1 MSNEIGTAKLSLT
14 LDLADFNA
22 KVAEGKG
29 GISGFGNAAESAFN
43 ASNAKSKAAATSLAR
58 YAELIGK
65 TADEAKLLRA
75 QWAGVD
81 VSVIDAARAK
91 MAAVRAEQE
100 ANVIVAK
107 DQADAWAAMQNKAR
121 AAYKEL
127 MSAQAEEKLLREAN
141 AAKALAQATEL
152 AAIKA
157 QHAAQ
162 GLEFLT
168 MKADAERVNRM
179 RQAVSVFG
187 ASLDK
192 LEADENQATAAGRNF
207 IAMVRDQEAA
217 VGRGNVKVRE
227 ATSVINQYGL
237 TAKQQTAALRQV
249 PAQITDIFVSLAGGQ
264 NPMMVL
270 IQQGG
275 QLKDVFGGVVPAAKA
290 LGAAVV
296 GFINPMTIAAAV
308 IATLAVA
315 AYQGAQEN
323 NAYARSLAKT
333 GDVAGITV
341 GQMEVLAVQ
350 LSGIVGLEYKAA
362 AALSAVAESGKFT
375 GTQFGIVAEAAV
387 RMESATGQSIDKTVE
402 KFASLAQEPTAAV
415 AKLNQETHFLTN
427 EIFQQIKALEEQGRT
442 QDAATV
448 AMQAYADAVRE
459 RTEDVKQNLGIL
471 EAAWKN
477 LGMGAKWAW
486 DQMMDIG
493 REDSRAERIRDLQA
507 EILDIQQ
514 NTGPGFFQNRPDIAK
529 VLIQQRRQE
538 IGRLQDEYVNEQ
550 KAANRAAAQQEADD
564 YAIQQDRNIAAHRSS
579 DDKRAAEIARSRK
592 EASLKAAR
600 AMTAGDKEL
609 AATIRANQEK
619 YEAALI
625 AEGAKKRGG
634 GREARSLANAEASAR
649 LQEIKDQ
656 LTEEQAAIS
665 AATQVLQANYAAR
678 NVSATDYYAK
688 QRELI
693 ERDTKA
699 QADALEQQIAY
710 LKSRDVAGKDSVNTL
725 KQIGQLE
732 AQLAKVRSEG
742 ATKLAVLGIQEQ
754 EVAEKRQRAIRAYQ
768 DALDRSTE
776 SAKRSADA
784 ALARIVLG
792 EREAAQQEK
801 LAAIIAEGAD
811 RRREIEREF
820 DETNDR
826 EVYDAKIK
834 ALEEYMEEQ
843 VRISKEGYERMKAA
857 QGDWLNGVKSGIN
870 NWIEQTSDVASQTR
884 AITANALDG
893 AADLM
898 TDYFT
903 TGKASWREYLAD
915 LGKQIVKFMAKQ
927 AIMKFLEY
935 FAGWLG
941 GGGSGG
947 GIWSENT
954 STTGFG
960 GTYAAKGGV
969 FDGGAGLSAY
979 SGSIVNRPT
988 PFLFAKGAGIMGE
1001 AGPEAIMPLSRGSDG
1016 KLGVRMAGGGASVQ
1030 LITNFTINS
1039 DGSKSKTESNE
1050 GEKAN
1055 MYKQFQGEV
1064 NSMIEEKIN
1073 RAMMPGGQLWKAGV
1087 TQ

>member
-43 ASNAKSKAAATSLAR
+43 ASNAKSKSAATSLAR

-107 DQADAWAAMQNKAR
+107 DQADAWSAMQNKAR

-162 GLEFLT
+162 GLEFLS

-192 LEADENQATAAGRNF
+192 LENDENQATNAGRNF
-207 IAMVRDQEAA
+207 IAMIREQEGAVVRNTAQI
-217 VGRGNVKVRE
+217 KT
-227 ATSVINQYGL
+227 ATSAVNQYGL
-237 TAKQQTAALRQV
+237 SAKQQTAALRQV

-290 LGAAVV
+290 LGAAVM

-350 LSGIVGLEYKAA
+350 LSGVVGLEYKAA
-362 AALSAVAESGKFT
+362 QALSAVAESGKFT
-375 GTQFGIVAEAAV
+375 GVQFGIVAEAAV

-427 EIFQQIKALEEQGRT
+427 EIFQQIKALEEQGRS

-459 RTEDVKQNLGIL
+459 RTQDVKQNLGIL

-477 LGMGAKWAW
+477 LGLGAKWAW

-538 IGRLQDEYVNEQ
+538 IGKLQDEYVNEQ

-564 YAIQQDRNIAAHRSS
+564 YAIQQDRNISAHRSA

-619 YEAALI
+619 YEAALN
-625 AEGAKKRGG
+625 AEGRKKTGAG
-634 GREARSLANAEASAR
+634 AARSLANAEASAR
-649 LQEIKDQ
+649 LQEIKDR

-678 NVSATDYYAK
+678 NVSAVDYYAA

-693 ERDTKA
+693 KRDTKA

-710 LKSRDVAGKDSVNTL
+710 LKSRDVAAKDSVNTL

-857 QGDWLNGVKSGIN
+857 QGDWLNGVKGGIN
-870 NWIEQTSDVASQTR
+870 NWMEQTSDVASQTR

-969 FDGGAGLSAY
+969 FNGGAGLSAY
-979 SGSIVNRPT
+979 SGSIVNQPT

-1030 LITNFTINS
+1030 LITSFTINS
-1039 DGSKSKTESNE
+1039 DGSKSKNESSE

-1064 NSMIEEKIN
+1064 NGMIEEKLN